1 MSIIRGNKKKFF
13 EESYADYV
21 GEEVKPYVDKAY
33 TAGTELQQE
42 ESTQHGAITS
52 SSKPAPQL
60 KSSKKVRWWRKLAAL
75 FNTAL

>member
-33 TAGTELQQE
+33 TAGTELQKE
-42 ESTQHGAITS
+42 ESAQHAATTPS
-52 SSKPAPQL
+52 LKPAPQV
-60 KSSKKVRWWRKLAAL
+60 KSGKKVRWWRKLAAL
-75 FNTAL
+75 FNAAL